1 MSMANWHIDPETLR
15 EVVDDREALEQQLVT
30 ARPLDQVW
38 MLRILGRLS
47 EAERLGREQLESATD
62 RWRPLLLLADV
73 RRWQGSLDEAAVLQD
88 EAAGLAESPTRRA
101 TTSQHIGK
109 RLLESGDAEAAAEH
123 FQRALD
129 LREAAGAVNGVI
141 ESSRAALRRARR

>member
-1 MSMANWHIDPETLR
+1 MANWHIDPETLR
-15 EVVDDREALEQQLVT
+15 EVVDDREALEQQLVK
-30 ARPLDQVW
+30 ASPLDQVW

-47 EAERLGREQLESATD
+47 EAERIGREQLDAATD

-73 RRWQGSLDEAAVLQD
+73 RRWQGSLDEATSLQD
-88 EAAGLAESPTRRA
+88 EAAALADSPARRA
-101 TTSQHIGK
+101 TTNQHIGK
-109 RLLESGDAEAAAEH
+109 RLMESGDAEAAAEN

-129 LREAAGAVNGVI
+129 LREAVGAASDVI

>member
-1 MSMANWHIDPETLR
+1 MANWHIDPETLR
-15 EVVDDREALEQQLVT
+15 EVVDDREALEQELLT
-30 ARPLDQVW
+30 ATALDQVW

-47 EAERLGREQLESATD
+47 DAEHVGREQLARAAD

-73 RRWQGSLDEAAVLQD
+73 RRWQGALDEAGSLQD
-88 EAAGLAESPTRRA
+88 EAAALADTPSRRA

-109 RLLESGDAEAAAEH
+109 RLMEAGLVDAAADQ

-129 LREAAGAVNGVI
+129 IREAYGAATELI
-141 ESSRAALRRARR
+141 ESSRTALNRTRR